1 MMTITLVDRPS
12 EPCQGATNAISGV
25 GTASATAINGL
36 LASIAIETAPPPI
49 GGRLDADRLAVW
61 LNHNLADPP
70 HHTSTGRRSSRRT
83 MKLSNLAKVV
93 THIVAHSLGYQDA
106 EEAET
111 IARVLLYAQVRGNSQ
126 GVIKVLTKG
135 VPPSAGAR
143 NPIVTEHETKLS
155 ARLNGRGAS
164 GMLLMERATRVA
176 IAKAQEHGMA
186 IVAAHGSG
194 SGTGAIGYFG
204 RRIAES
210 GLVGIVLSQS
220 PELMAPYGSYEPIFG
235 TNPFAVGIPTQVQA
249 QGWLAVIRPTWTNDY
264 PKHNPTGT
272 HFN

>member
-1 MMTITLVDRPS
+1 
-12 EPCQGATNAISGV
+12 
-25 GTASATAINGL
+25 
-36 LASIAIETAPPPI
+36 
-49 GGRLDADRLAVW
+49 
-61 LNHNLADPP
+61 
-70 HHTSTGRRSSRRT
+70 
-83 MKLSNLAKVV
+83 MKLSNLARVV
-93 THIVAHSLGYQDA
+93 THIVVHSLGYQDA

-126 GVIKVLTKG
+126 GVIKVLTQG
-135 VPPSAGAR
+135 VPPSAGAS
-143 NPIVTEHETKLS
+143 NPIATEHETKLS

-176 IAKAQEHGMA
+176 IAKAQEHGLA

-210 GLVGIVLSQS
+210 GLVGIVLCQS

-235 TNPFAVGIPTQVQA
+235 TNPFAIGIPTQVLKA
-249 QGWLAVIRPTWTNDY
+249 
-264 PKHNPTGT
+264 HS
-272 HFN
+272 